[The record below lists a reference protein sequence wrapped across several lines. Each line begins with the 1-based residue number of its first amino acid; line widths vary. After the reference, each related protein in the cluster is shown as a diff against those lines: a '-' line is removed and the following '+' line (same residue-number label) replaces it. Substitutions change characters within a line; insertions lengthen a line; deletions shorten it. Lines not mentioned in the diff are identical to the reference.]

1 MKRAFRIMFLLVVF
15 GLIFEITNQTF
26 AQTNPDLST
35 AKTQFTVPK
44 LILVE
49 PGAGLRVK
57 QTTKGWENTD
67 VYHVIYLPKNWK
79 PNKKYPVIIEYAGNG
94 YYKNKY
100 GDVSNGSVEGS
111 SLGYGLSKGKDFI
124 WVCMP
129 FVEVKN
135 GKKKNAVTW
144 WGDIEESKKYV
155 LATINLLEES
165 FGADKNRILIAGF
178 SRGAIA
184 CNYLGLFDDEIAPVW
199 KAFFCHSHYDGVRE
213 NWPYPFV
220 NRASALMRL
229 NRLNGRPQW
238 ISQENNTTNIITY
251 LEDTGIAGDFT
262 FCTIPFRNHSDE
274 WVLKKTPEAE
284 TARNWLRKV
293 MK

>member
-1 MKRAFRIMFLLVVF
+1 MFLFVVF
-15 GLIFEITNQTF
+15 GLIFEFTNQTF

-35 AKTQFTVPK
+35 VKTQFTVPK
-44 LILVE
+44 MLLVE
-49 PGAGLRVK
+49 PRAGLRVK
-57 QTTKGWENTD
+57 QTTKGWENTE
-67 VYHVIYLPKNWK
+67 VYHAIYLPKNWK

-111 SLGYGLSKGKDFI
+111 NLGYGLSKGKDFI

-135 GKKKNAVTW
+135 GKKKNAITW

-155 LATINLLEES
+155 LATIHLLEES
-165 FGADKNRILIAGF
+165 FGADKNRMLIAGF

-213 NWPYPFV
+213 NWPYPFA
-220 NRASALMRL
+220 NRAAALMRL

-238 ISQENNTTNIITY
+238 ISQENNTTNIISY
-251 LEDTGIAGDFT
+251 LKDTGIAGDFT
-262 FCTIPFRNHSDE
+262 FCNIPFRNHSDE
-274 WVLKKTPEAE
+274 WVLKKTPEADA
-284 TARNWLRKV
+284 ARDWLRKV
-293 MK
+293 MR